1 MSKCPRSLFIF
12 DEMDKMPI
20 DLIDVLKPFLDHYPP
35 DEGKIDYRQSI
46 FIFLSN
52 TRGHLINNAV
62 LKHWKDEKEREDIK
76 IKVMD
81 KVINLR
87 ESNNKGGFWHSSL
100 TGKNFLDY
108 FIPFMPMENFTLKS
122 VVKPI

>member
-1 MSKCPRSLFIF
+1 
-12 DEMDKMPI
+12 MPI
-20 DLIDVLKPFLDHYPP
+20 DLIDVLKPFLDHYPL

-52 TRGHLINNAV
+52 TRGDLINNAV

-87 ESNNKGGFWHSSL
+87 ESNNKGVLNIVSSHGGL
-100 TGKNFLDY
+100 
-108 FIPFMPMENFTLKS
+108 S
-122 VVKPI
+122 W

>member
-1 MSKCPRSLFIF
+1 
-12 DEMDKMPI
+12 MDKMPI

-52 TRGHLINNAV
+52 TRDHLINNAV

-100 TGKNFLDY
+100 TGKNLLDY
-108 FIPFMPMENFTLKS
+108 FIPSMPMENFTLKS